1 MGTIG
6 DLLGGLDLS
15 SFAAAEDEG
24 VSTDVTPTETVANA
38 EEEVG
43 TSSANLNQADATPA
57 EIAMQAVLD
66 ETGLEPAAARA
77 QLRLRED
84 LDMDDLSLYA
94 VVSVIERALKHHFA
108 DVEVRSWVTLADLL
122 SAVENRSSD

>member
-15 SFAAAEDEG
+15 SFATAEEG
-24 VSTDVTPTETVANA
+24 VSTDLTPTETVTSV

-43 TSSANLNQADATPA
+43 TSSTNLNQADATPA

-66 ETGLEPAAARA
+66 ETGLEPTAARA

-94 VVSVIERALKHHFA
+94 VVSVIERALKRHFP
-108 DVEVRSWVTLADLL
+108 DTEVRSWVTLADLL